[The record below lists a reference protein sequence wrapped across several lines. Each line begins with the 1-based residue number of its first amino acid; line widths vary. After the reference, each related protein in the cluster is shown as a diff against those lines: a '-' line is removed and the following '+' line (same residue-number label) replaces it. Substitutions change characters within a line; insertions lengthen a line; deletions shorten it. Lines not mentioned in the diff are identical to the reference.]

1 MVKRFAVLY
10 APDEPPAGG
19 AAPVP
24 AATPEPAA
32 PTPAPATPEPA
43 SAAAEPP
50 AAEAAPMVPLKA
62 LTETQRKFQE
72 ARERAAY
79 LEGQLAAAQ
88 RPAESAAPSQPDG
101 PPQEPNIDDF
111 PDDYSAFERAQRRYI
126 VDVAKY
132 ELKQEHQQAQTQAAQ
147 VQTQQQ
153 IETNWRKAVTT
164 AQEKYPDFMDTISN
178 PDFRQSASVAD
189 AIKSSEIGGDVAYFL
204 AKNLD
209 VANSLNAMSPI
220 QAARE
225 IGKIEAKLMSA
236 PKPTP
241 PPVISQAPEPIS
253 TVVPG
258 DSGVT
263 VELKDLPMD
272 DYFKARAPK
281 IFHRR

>member
-1 MVKRFAVLY
+1 M
-10 APDEPPAGG
+10 
-19 AAPVP
+19 
-24 AATPEPAA
+24 
-32 PTPAPATPEPA
+32 
-43 SAAAEPP
+43 
-50 AAEAAPMVPLKA
+50 
-62 LTETQRKFQE
+62 
-72 ARERAAY
+72 
-79 LEGQLAAAQ
+79 
-88 RPAESAAPSQPDG
+88 
-101 PPQEPNIDDF
+101 
-111 PDDYSAFERAQRRYI
+111 
-126 VDVAKY
+126 
-132 ELKQEHQQAQTQAAQ
+132 
-147 VQTQQQ
+147 
-153 IETNWRKAVTT
+153 TT

-178 PDFRQSASVAD
+178 PDFRQSGPVAD

-225 IGKIEAKLMSA
+225 IGKIEAKILA
-236 PKPTP
+236 TPKPTP

>member
-1 MVKRFAVLY
+1 MIKRLY

-19 AAPVP
+19 AAPAP
-24 AATPEPAA
+24 AATPEPVA
-32 PTPAPATPEPA
+32 PAPAAEPA
-43 SAAAEPP
+43 APAPAEPP
-50 AAEAAPMVPLKA
+50 AAPEPAPMVPLKA

-88 RPAESAAPSQPDG
+88 RTAEPAAPAQPDG
-101 PPQEPNIDDF
+101 PPVEPDIDQF
-111 PDDYSAFERAQRRYI
+111 PDDYAAFERAQRRYI

-147 VQTQQQ
+147 VQSQQQ
-153 IETNWRKAVTT
+153 IEANWRKAMTT
-164 AQEKYPDFMDTISN
+164 AQEKYPDFIDTISN
-178 PDFRQSASVAD
+178 PDFGQSSSVAD

-204 AKNLD
+204 AKHLD

-225 IGKIEAKLMSA
+225 IGKIEAKILA
-236 PKPTP
+236 TPKPTP